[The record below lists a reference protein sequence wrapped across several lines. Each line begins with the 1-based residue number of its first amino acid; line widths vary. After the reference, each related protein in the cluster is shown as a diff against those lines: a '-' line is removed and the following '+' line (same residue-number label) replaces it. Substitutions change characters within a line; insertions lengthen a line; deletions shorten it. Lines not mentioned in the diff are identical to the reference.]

1 MDNSV
6 LIHYGVLGM
15 KWGVRR
21 FQNKDGSLTSAG
33 KKHYGGDSK
42 EKKEMDPERRERL
55 KKVAIAT
62 GTVITVAAA
71 TALYLNNK
79 SAVDNFVKQHG
90 KQLLSTVQNKAESG
104 ISAASHKVKSQIVA
118 EKMRS
123 EINRSIRIHDD
134 RAYAKAHKS
143 EILKSASKLNR
154 YKDYL
159 PAEDVKK
166 AVDNLKQTRELHQ
179 LSQAHIKR
187 GADYVSAFLAYGAA
201 ASTAYG
207 LLKSPMVQDT
217 KKKTT
222 SSGSKKSTG

>member
-1 MDNSV
+1 MDSST
-6 LIHYGVLGM
+6 LAHYGVLGM

-33 KKHYGGDSK
+33 KKHYSGDSK
-42 EKKEMDPERRERL
+42 EKKEMDPERRERF

-62 GTVITVAAA
+62 GTVVTVAAA

-79 SAVDNFVKQHG
+79 SAVDSFVKQHG
-90 KQLLSTVQNKAESG
+90 SQLLSTIKDTSDTVSNSMKNN
-104 ISAASHKVKSQIVA
+104 SAKRTAVKLA
-118 EKMRS
+118 ADK
-123 EINRSIRIHDD
+123 
-134 RAYAKAHKS
+134 AYAQAHKS

-159 PAEDVKK
+159 PAEDVRK
-166 AVDNLKQTRELHQ
+166 AIDNLKQTRELHQ
-179 LSQAHIKR
+179 LSQDHIKR
-187 GADYVSAFLAYGAA
+187 GANYVSSFLAYGTA

-222 SSGSKKSTG
+222 SSSSKK